1 MNQDIRSK
9 HRPNGAFVS
18 VGAGI
23 GLGTLVS
30 AITGDWYWMPVVLA
44 ACIVLGDWLRGRP
57 SGDRLR

>member
-1 MNQDIRSK
+1 MNQDNRSK

-18 VGAGI
+18 VGAGAGI

-44 ACIVLGDWLRGRP
+44 ACIVLGALAAWQTQR
-57 SGDRLR
+57 